1 MFNSY
6 VDNYKKIYLL
16 DTTQR
21 YIMFSL
27 CASCRMF
34 SIDTSLEHDTKMC
47 EPRVDQYVS
56 INNGTVTEN
65 ELVPADPRNNGTVT

>member
-1 MFNSY
+1 M
-6 VDNYKKIYLL
+6 L
-16 DTTQR
+16 
-21 YIMFSL
+21 SL

-34 SIDTSLEHDTKMC
+34 SIDTSLEHDTKMY